1 MILEILLADILWTTQ
16 RESDSYILETTRI
29 FTYHVYKTDLLT
41 VNFLFMPKSVV
52 IAFPSG
58 FVFFP
63 IIPFGFEP
71 FSNDN

>member
-1 MILEILLADILWTTQ
+1 
-16 RESDSYILETTRI
+16 
-29 FTYHVYKTDLLT
+29 
-41 VNFLFMPKSVV
+41 MPKSVV

-71 FSNDN
+71 FSNDNWANTSWLWQAAKNQKQGSNLEAKQKNGSDLFGKKIEILKRR